1 MIRDELLVRQR
12 ELIAYLATPA
22 AFERLD
28 VSRHDLPSV
37 SGFDLNR
44 LELVGRLAQGK
55 RMSKLLRILPRTF
68 RYLNGDVGGI
78 AREFAILH
86 PPRSAE
92 AFATACQF
100 YMFLRRTW
108 RTTAPK
114 PSFLPD
120 LAYCE
125 LALAGVARRLPIRQS
140 TILCK
145 VPSFRGRALLIRRQR
160 GIHYRRCEHNIQP
173 LFTVRLEAAARI
185 VRRPTFVLLTC
196 PLASG
201 TARLATVDQDVF
213 DIVVGLRNWTR
224 CSLEDGVGDPRAV
237 IDLFRGLEELGVIE
251 VQLCESA

>member
-1 MIRDELLVRQR
+1 MIRDELLAMQR

-22 AFERLD
+22 AFERLN
-28 VSRHDLPSV
+28 VSRHDLPAV

-68 RYLNGDVGGI
+68 RYLNRDVGAI
-78 AREFAILH
+78 AREFAIRH

-92 AFATACQF
+92 AFPTACQF

-108 RTTAPK
+108 RTTPPE

-125 LALAGVARRLPIRQS
+125 LALAGVARRLSIRQS
-140 TILCK
+140 GVLCK
-145 VPSFRGRALLIRRQR
+145 VHSFKGRALLIRRQR
-160 GIHYRRCEHNIQP
+160 GIHYRHCEHNIQP
-173 LFTVRLEAAARI
+173 LFTVRQESAASI
-185 VRRPTFVLLTC
+185 VRLPTFVFLTC

-201 TARLATVDQDVF
+201 TARLATVDQDTF

-224 CSLEDGVGDPRAV
+224 SGLEDGEGDPGAI
-237 IDLFRGLEELGVIE
+237 IDLFRGLEELGVLE

>member
-1 MIRDELLVRQR
+1 MTRDELLAVQR
-12 ELIAYLATPA
+12 ELIAYLAMPA
-22 AFERLD
+22 AFERLN
-28 VSRHDLPSV
+28 VSRHDLPAV

-68 RYLNGDVGGI
+68 RYLNRDVGAI
-78 AREFAILH
+78 AREFAIRH

-92 AFATACQF
+92 AFPTACQF

-108 RTTAPK
+108 RTTPPE

-125 LALAGVARRLPIRQS
+125 LALAGVARRLSIRQS
-140 TILCK
+140 GVLCK
-145 VPSFRGRALLIRRQR
+145 VHSFKGKALLIRRQR

-173 LFTVRLEAAARI
+173 LFTVRQESAASI
-185 VRRPTFVLLTC
+185 VRRPTFVFLTC

-201 TARLATVDQDVF
+201 TARLATVDQDTF

-224 CSLEDGVGDPRAV
+224 SSLADGEGDPGAI
-237 IDLFRGLEELGVIE
+237 IDLFRGLEELGVLE